1 MHFTQVIPI
10 CNPADPLTTIDQL
23 ASLKQGRS
31 TRRATAPSLTEHGAT
46 RFKFLHTIFGGG
58 ITGNN
63 ISEFMSEYPEFAES
77 AKLPKA
83 LLHPSGAKQL
93 CPCHCCTRT
102 HMRKENAPPA
112 STKQPAPLEEVHLDL
127 FTYPDDPRYDAF
139 FIDRRTRACWHYVL
153 SKKSDLPA
161 IVQQFIVDVNTL
173 NYPVGSIYYAI
184 NSNNKYGIDAKAVND
199 YLTERTAPAAPSRPL
214 HRRCRRKRQ

>member
-1 MHFTQVIPI
+1 MTSGFRHPEIDGILPSDPQPAAPQDGDNTARSMHFTQVIPI

-31 TRRATAPSLTEHGAT
+31 TRRTTAPSLTEHGAT

-63 ISEFMSEYPEFAES
+63 ISAFMSEYPEFAES

-83 LLHPSGAKQL
+83 LLHPSNTKQL

-153 SKKSDLPA
+153 SKNIS
-161 IVQQFIVDVNTL
+161 
-173 NYPVGSIYYAI
+173 
-184 NSNNKYGIDAKAVND
+184 
-199 YLTERTAPAAPSRPL
+199 SRC
-214 HRRCRRKRQ
+214 HRRGRSRHGQTRGPQPNHCQR